1 MFEQLFKFPSTVA
14 KHESAPYAEE
24 REQYLVHCAQQG
36 YSHATLM
43 LYARELLWVAQK
55 LSVYPSL
62 QVTRSQIE
70 AVAEDWTERERCC
83 GKRINPFWTHRRFID
98 VAKAWLRFLGC
109 LQEPSEPTPFGNYLD
124 EFVAWMKHERG
135 LADTTI
141 EHSARGV
148 QQFLRWYADKE
159 KPFKSILLTDI
170 DAFLVAGR
178 NNGWCRISVKNMAH
192 MLRAFFRYGATRG
205 WCSSQLADSIRGPR
219 IFAHEALPRGP
230 SWSDVQRLLAYMDT
244 DQPRDIRDRAILLLL
259 AVYGLRESE
268 VTQLCLDDIDWE
280 QELLRVSRVKRQ
292 SVQTYP
298 LVPVLGNAIIRYLEN
313 IRPASHYRQLFLT
326 LLPPFRPLSR
336 GALYDL
342 TRRGFDALCIQATHP
357 GPHALRHACAAHL
370 VAEGLSLKTIGDHL
384 GHRSASATRI
394 YAKVDLAALREVA
407 AFDLGELL

>member
-36 YSHATLM
+36 YSHSTLM
-43 LYARELLWVAQK
+43 LYARELLWVVRK

-62 QVTRSQIE
+62 QVTLAQIE
-70 AVAEDWTERERCC
+70 AVAENWTERERCC
-83 GKRINPFWTHRRFID
+83 GKRINPFWTHRRFMD

-109 LQEPSEPTPFGNYLD
+109 LQEPMETIPFGDYLG
-124 EFVAWMKHERG
+124 EFVIWMKQERG
-135 LADTTI
+135 LAATTI
-141 EHSARGV
+141 EHNEGGV
-148 QQFLRWYADKE
+148 RQFLRWYADQE

-178 NNGWCRISVKNMAH
+178 NKGWCRVSVKNMAD
-192 MLRAFFRYGATRG
+192 MLRAFFHYAATRG
-205 WCSSQLADSIRGPR
+205 WCAPQLADSIRGPR
-219 IFAHEALPRGP
+219 IFAHEALPLGP
-230 SWSDVQRLLAYMDT
+230 SWSDVQRLLAYTDT

-268 VTQLCLDDIDWE
+268 VTQLRLDDIDWE
-280 QELLRVSRVKRQ
+280 QELLHVSRVKRQ
-292 SVQTYP
+292 SAQTYP
-298 LVPVLGNAIIRYLEN
+298 LLPVLGNAIIRYLEK
-313 IRPASHYRQLFLT
+313 IRPTSDHRQLFLT
-326 LLPPFRPLSR
+326 LLPPFRPLSG
-336 GALYDL
+336 GALYHL
-342 TRRGFDALCIQATHP
+342 TRRGFDALAIQTTHR

-394 YAKVDLAALREVA
+394 YAKVDLPALREVA

>member
-14 KHESAPYAEE
+14 KHQSAPYAEE

-43 LYARELLWVAQK
+43 LYARELLWVARK

-62 QVTRSQIE
+62 QVTPSQIK
-70 AVAEDWTERERCC
+70 AVAEDWAERERCW
-83 GKRINPFWTHRRFID
+83 GQKINPFWTHRRFID

-109 LQEPSEPTPFGNYLD
+109 LQESSEPTPFGDYLD

-135 LADTTI
+135 LAGTTI
-141 EHSARGV
+141 ERTKGGV
-148 QQFLRWYADKE
+148 RQFLRWYADKE
-159 KPFKSILLTDI
+159 KSFKSIQLSDI
-170 DAFLVAGR
+170 DAFLAEGR
-178 NNGWCRISVKNMAH
+178 NNGWRRVSVKNMAN
-192 MLRAFFRYGATRG
+192 MLRAFFRYAATRG
-205 WCSSQLADSIRGPR
+205 WCSPQLADSIRGPR
-219 IFAHEALPRGP
+219 IFALEALPRGP
-230 SWSDVQRLLAYMDT
+230 GWSDVQRLLAYMDT

-259 AVYGLRESE
+259 AIYGLRESE
-268 VTQLCLDDIDWE
+268 VIQLRLDDIDWE
-280 QELLRVSRVKRQ
+280 QDLLRVSRVKRQ
-292 SVQTYP
+292 SAQTYP
-298 LVPVLGNAIIRYLEN
+298 LLPVLGNAIIRYLEQ
-313 IRPASHYRQLFLT
+313 IRPASAHRQLFLT

-336 GALYDL
+336 GALYNL
-342 TRRGFDALCIQATHP
+342 TQRGFKALAIQSTHS

-394 YAKVDLAALREVA
+394 YAKVDLPALREVA

>member
-36 YSHATLM
+36 YSHAALM
-43 LYARELLWVAQK
+43 LYARELLWVARK

-70 AVAEDWTERERCC
+70 AVAEDWTERERYC
-83 GKRINPFWTHRRFID
+83 GKRLNSFWSHRRFMD

-109 LQEPSEPTPFGNYLD
+109 LLEPSAPTPFGNYLD

-141 EHSARGV
+141 EHNKGGV
-148 QQFLRWYADKE
+148 RQFLRWYADKE

-178 NNGWCRISVKNMAH
+178 NNGWCRISVKNMAG
-192 MLRAFFRYGATRG
+192 MLRAFFRYAATRG
-205 WCSSQLADSIRGPR
+205 WCAPQLADSIRGPR
-219 IFAHEALPRGP
+219 IFAYEALPLGP
-230 SWSDVQRLLAYMDT
+230 SWSDVQRLLAYTDT

-292 SVQTYP
+292 STQTYP
-298 LVPVLGNAIIRYLEN
+298 LLPVLGNAIIRYLEK
-313 IRPASHYRQLFLT
+313 IRPTSDHRQLFLT

-336 GALYDL
+336 GALYNL
-342 TRRGFDALCIQATHP
+342 TQRRFKALAIQATHR

-370 VAEGLSLKTIGDHL
+370 VAEGLTLKTIGDHL
-384 GHRSASATRI
+384 GHRSTSATRI